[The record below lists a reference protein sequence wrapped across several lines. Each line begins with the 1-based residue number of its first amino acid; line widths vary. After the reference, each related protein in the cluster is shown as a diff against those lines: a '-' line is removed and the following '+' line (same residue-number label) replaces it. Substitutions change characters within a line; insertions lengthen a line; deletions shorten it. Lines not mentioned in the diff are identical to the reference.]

1 MHWRTVVLS
10 ILCPLLSACVLEPRS
25 VPPQVSSAGYTSLD
39 TRKVGGW
46 IYLINDTYVPGA
58 TVVSGSPTIMTCES
72 GGHEIEVEYY
82 SGSKLDLEDTCRNIS
97 AAATEAERWFPG
109 QRATYSIVIIPE
121 GRSIYVRRRSL
132 GFRSFHMTLAMAQF
146 KDREKYAGN
155 QVSLVAHE
163 SFHALGRLQNDRR
176 GKDEQLAYYAGLCA
190 QLKVVGS
197 IPESALPGSPLTEG
211 VNVPIKVSSAAAYD
225 VRLEVYPLLR
235 DGVITENSDGG
246 QFLAQRCESLRHRV
260 QMSVD

>member
-58 TVVSGSPTIMTCES
+58 TVVTGRSTTMKCES
-72 GGHEIEVEYY
+72 VDHEIEVEYY
-82 SGSKLDLEDTCRNIS
+82 SGSQVDLEDTCRTIS
-97 AAATEAERWFPG
+97 AAASEAERWFPG
-109 QRATYSIVIIPE
+109 QRATFSIVIIPE
-121 GRSIYVRRRSL
+121 GRSIYVRRRSV

-146 KDREKYAGN
+146 REREKYVGN

-176 GKDEQLAYYAGLCA
+176 GQDEHIAYYAGLCA
-190 QLKVVGS
+190 QLKVLGS
-197 IPESALPGSPLTEG
+197 IPESALPGSPLTDG
-211 VNVPIKVSSAAAYD
+211 VNNPTKVSSAAAYD
-225 VRLEVYPLLR
+225 VRREVYPLLR
-235 DGVITENSDGG
+235 DGFITANSDGG
-246 QFLAQRCESLRHRV
+246 RELAQRCEARRHRLHN
-260 QMSVD
+260 SRE

>member
-1 MHWRTVVLS
+1 MSGHDHALANSRPLHPLPFTLGLCAGASERTPAGFFGRLH
-10 ILCPLLSACVLEPRS
+10 IPR
-25 VPPQVSSAGYTSLD
+25 YEE
-39 TRKVGGW
+39 VGGW

-58 TVVSGSPTIMTCES
+58 TVVTGRPTTMKCES
-72 GGHEIEVEYY
+72 VDY
-82 SGSKLDLEDTCRNIS
+82 SGSQLHLGGTCRNIS

-176 GKDEQLAYYAGLCA
+176 GKDEHLAYYAGLCA

-197 IPESALPGSPLTEG
+197 IPESALPGSPLTDG

-246 QFLAQRCESLRHRV
+246 QILAQRCESLRHRL